1 MIFVTV
7 GTHEQQ
13 FDRLIRYMDELDLEE
28 EVMIQ
33 RGYSHY
39 EPLHCKW
46 KNLLPYS
53 EMTDYVARARIVITH
68 GGPSSIMMPLQIGKV
83 PVVVPRQKKFG
94 EHVND
99 HQIEFVRKISG
110 NTNIIPV
117 YNIEDLGRI
126 LENYDELAMRKAEIK
141 NNNAVFNQRL
151 EEIVEEMFHRS
162 K

>member
-33 RGYSHY
+33 RGYSNY
-39 EPLHCKW
+39 EPRHCKW

-53 EMTDYVARARIVITH
+53 EMTDYVTRARIVITH
-68 GGPSSIMMPLQIGKV
+68 GGPSSIMMPLQSGKV
-83 PVVVPRQKKFG
+83 PVVVPRQKRFG

-99 HQIEFVRKISG
+99 HQVEFVQKISG
-110 NTNIIPV
+110 STNIIPV
-117 YNIEDLGRI
+117 YNIEDLGGI
-126 LENYDELAMRKAEIK
+126 LEDYEKLAFGKAEIK
-141 NNNAVFNQRL
+141 NNNAIFNQRL

>member
-68 GGPSSIMMPLQIGKV
+68 GGPSSIMMPFRLRRLNGKYL
-83 PVVVPRQKKFG
+83 FL
-94 EHVND
+94 N
-99 HQIEFVRKISG
+99 
-110 NTNIIPV
+110 
-117 YNIEDLGRI
+117 L
-126 LENYDELAMRKAEIK
+126 
-141 NNNAVFNQRL
+141 
-151 EEIVEEMFHRS
+151 
-162 K
+162 